1 MASGLKQR
9 KIVDYEARR
18 AQARLS
24 PRVIDKRTQAT
35 LRAFRP
41 TLEARLSEIVSDFQA
56 YVDRYP
62 ECRALFESEQGRNCI
77 TGTQGRHWLALFD
90 GAFDDSYFAQ
100 ATRIGQAHE
109 RAGLEPRWYMGAYCH
124 VLNQI
129 VQLAVETYQD
139 DPARLAATVQA
150 ITRVVEIDMDLAIAV
165 YDDSRKAR
173 EARAH
178 NAQAATTPEP
188 ALAGVA
194 PLRVVDND

>member
-1 MASGLKQR
+1 MSSSLKQR
-9 KIVDYEARR
+9 KIVDYETRR

-24 PRVIDKRTQAT
+24 PRVIDKRTRAT
-35 LRAFRP
+35 LHDFRP
-41 TLEARLSEIVSDFQA
+41 TLEARLGEIVNDFQA

-62 ECRALFESEQGRNCI
+62 ECRELFESEQGRSCI

-100 ATRIGQAHE
+100 VTRIGQAHE

-124 VLNQI
+124 VLNRI
-129 VQLAVETYQD
+129 VQLAVETYED

-173 EARAH
+173 EAAAH
-178 NAQAATTPEP
+178 NASAAGAPDHAP
-188 ALAGVA
+188 ADVE

>member
-1 MASGLKQR
+1 MASSLKQR

-24 PRVIDKRTQAT
+24 PRLIDKQTRAT
-35 LRAFRP
+35 LRAFRA
-41 TLEARLSEIVSDFQA
+41 TFESRLGDIVSDFQA

-62 ECRALFESEQGRNCI
+62 ECRALFESEQGRSCI

-90 GAFDDSYFAQ
+90 GALDDSYFAQ
-100 ATRIGQAHE
+100 AARIGQAHE

-124 VLNQI
+124 VLNRI

-173 EARAH
+173 EAAAH
-178 NAQAATTPEP
+178 NADAAGTPEP
-188 ALAGVA
+188 APAGVE
-194 PLRVVDND
+194 PLRVVDSD